1 MKNCFFVNEWM
12 VFSSK
17 AFSLVL
23 LSQKF
28 KANDLILNIKTSV
41 TVFQYIPYIIWRSIF
56 SKTVPISLEAEL
68 KLGKEA
74 NRSPNF
80 HSVLSRRANQC
91 YEQISWQ
98 RNVPQSWLRFPALRH
113 RWKTVGDCCLKC
125 LGSNSYLRR
134 LQWFEVQLQPADI
147 LLAFHENG
155 SHQFPRTCFAVSRG
169 HESPYLCNIFF

>member
-1 MKNCFFVNEWM
+1 M
-12 VFSSK
+12 VSSSK

-41 TVFQYIPYIIWRSIF
+41 TVFQYIPYIILRSIF

-80 HSVLSRRANQC
+80 HSVSSRRANQC

-98 RNVPQSWLRFPALRH
+98 SNVPQCWLRFPALRH
-113 RWKTVGDCCLKC
+113 R
-125 LGSNSYLRR
+125 
-134 LQWFEVQLQPADI
+134 
-147 LLAFHENG
+147 
-155 SHQFPRTCFAVSRG
+155 
-169 HESPYLCNIFF
+169 